1 VGQNLCELKGGVRMK
16 MRAVLMVLM
25 TASLLL
31 GSAGVAQ
38 ADGVV
43 IVDPPPDVEPT
54 EAPNLVIQY
63 HRVEVEITDQVATT
77 EVDQVFLND
86 TEYDLEGIYI
96 FPLPEEAA
104 ISEFAMYVD
113 GERWEGEILPR
124 DEARAIYEEIVRRT
138 LDPALLEYVGRD
150 TFKASI
156 FPIEPGDER
165 RVELAYTQILENE
178 GGLVKYVYPL
188 DTERFSARPL
198 EEVVISVR
206 VESNQAIRAIYSPS
220 HDVAVDRVDEHTVN
234 VSFEASNVLPDRDF
248 ELYYTLSDDEFGL
261 NLLSFHESGE
271 DGFFLLLVAPQVDVD
286 EEEVVAKDVIFVLD
300 TSGSMADEKIEQ
312 AKDAL
317 EYILDSLNPEDRFN
331 IVAFST
337 GVRVYA
343 REPEPATAADEA
355 WRFIDDLRAVGGT
368 NIDLALA
375 EALAMASGERPQLI
389 IFLTDGL
396 PTEGVTEGDRIIDNV
411 SRQVS
416 ENMRI
421 FTFGVGDDV
430 NTFLL
435 DTIAQDNRGASS
447 YVRPYEN
454 IEEEVSS
461 FYAKVSMP
469 LLSDIELDF
478 GDLRVEES
486 YPYPLPDLFAG
497 TQLVVVGRYREGGR
511 TDVVLSGE
519 VNGEE
524 QQFVY
529 ENLSFSDRGGDGFI
543 PRLWATRKIGYLL
556 NEIRL
561 HGEGRELIDEIVDLS
576 VRYGIMT
583 PYTSFLVEEEHDIFT
598 TEGREEAAQEMW
610 MEATA
615 VPAPAS
621 GAGAVDDAENRE
633 ALRSTDKAADSTE
646 QIKYARDKVFV
657 LRDGIW
663 TDTTYDAS
671 METVKVGFGSD
682 DYFALMAAHPEWGYY
697 FSVGQEVIVVLDGTA
712 YQVSEGDFPSIE
724 IPASAPSPEAAAS
737 PWDFLAQFV
746 EWVMSL
752 LPV

>member
-1 VGQNLCELKGGVRMK
+1 MK
-16 MRAVLMVLM
+16 TRTLLMGLSVLG
-25 TASLLL
+25 LLL
-31 GSAGVAQ
+31 ATVGVAQ

-43 IVDPPPDVEPT
+43 IVDPPPGVPGP
-54 EAPNLVIQY
+54 EAPNLVVEY
-63 HRVEVEITDQVATT
+63 HRVSVDITDQVATT

-124 DEARAIYEEIVRRT
+124 DEARAIYEDIVRQR
-138 LDPALLEYVGRD
+138 LDPALLEYIGRD

-165 RVELAYTQILENE
+165 EVELAYTQVLKND

-198 EEVVISVR
+198 EEVVISVH
-206 VESNQAIRAIYSPS
+206 VKSAQPIRAIYSPS
-220 HDVAVDRVDEHTVN
+220 HDVAIDRIDEHTVN
-234 VSFEASNVLPDRDF
+234 VSFEASDVLPDRDF
-248 ELYYTLSDDEFGL
+248 ELYYTVSDEDFGL
-261 NLLSFHESGE
+261 NLLSYRGRDE
-271 DGFFLLLVAPQVDVD
+271 DGFFLLLVAPKLEVD
-286 EEEVVAKDVIFVLD
+286 EREVVAKDVILVLD
-300 TSGSMADEKIEQ
+300 TSGSMAGEKIDQ

-317 EYILDSLNPEDRFN
+317 EFILDNLNPEDRFN

-337 GVRVYA
+337 GVTLFQQ
-343 REPEPATAADEA
+343 ELEPATRSDGA

-368 NIDLALA
+368 NIDLALE
-375 EALAMASGERPQLI
+375 EALSMGDGERPQII

-396 PTEGVTEGDRIIDNV
+396 PTEGVTEEDTVIANV
-411 SRQVS
+411 NRQAAQNV
-416 ENMRI
+416 RI

-435 DTIAQDNRGASS
+435 DTIARDNRGASS
-447 YVRPYEN
+447 YVRPQES
-454 IEEEVSS
+454 IEEEVST
-461 FYAKVSMP
+461 FYAKVSTP
-469 LLSDIELDF
+469 LLADIELDF
-478 GDLRVEES
+478 GDLRVEET

-497 TQLVVVGRYREGGR
+497 TQLVVVGRYQEGGS
-511 TDVVLSGE
+511 TDVVLRGQ

-524 QQFVY
+524 QEFVY
-529 ENLSFSDRGGDGFI
+529 ENLTFSSRGGEEFI

-561 HGEGRELIDEIVDLS
+561 HGEGRELIEEIVDLS

-583 PYTSFLVEEEHDIFT
+583 PYTSFLVEEEQDIFT
-598 TEGREEAAQEMW
+598 PEGREEAAEEMW
-610 MEATA
+610 MQSTA
-615 VPAPAS
+615 VPAPAA
-621 GAGAVDDAENRE
+621 GAGAVEDAENRE
-633 ALRSTDKAADSTE
+633 ALRTTDKAADSSE
-646 QIKYARDKVFV
+646 QVKYAGDKVFV
-657 LRDGIW
+657 LRDDIW
-663 TDTTYDAS
+663 TDTTYDSS
-671 METVKVGFGSD
+671 MDTVKLGFGSE
-682 DYFALMAAHPEWGYY
+682 DYFALITAHPESGQY
-697 FSVGQEVIVVLDGTA
+697 FSVGQELIVVLDGTA
-712 YQVSEGDFPSIE
+712 YQVSEGDFPPID
-724 IPASAPSPEAAAS
+724 IPVGVPSPETAAS
-737 PWDFLAQFV
+737 PWDFLAQLL

>member
-1 VGQNLCELKGGVRMK
+1 MK
-16 MRAVLMVLM
+16 KKTLLMGLLVLG
-25 TASLLL
+25 LLL
-31 GSAGVAQ
+31 GTSGAVH

-43 IVDPPPDVEPT
+43 IVDPPPGVPAS
-54 EAPNLVIQY
+54 EAPSLVVEY
-63 HRVEVEITDQVATT
+63 HRVSVEITDQVATT

-86 TEYDLEGIYI
+86 TQYDLEGIYI

-124 DEARAIYEEIVRRT
+124 EEARQIYEDIVRRS
-138 LDPALLEYVGRD
+138 LDPALLEYIGRD

-156 FPIEPGDER
+156 FPIEPGDDR
-165 RVELAYTQILENE
+165 RVELAYSQILDND
-178 GGLVKYVYPL
+178 GGLIKYVYPL

-206 VESNQAIRAIYSPS
+206 VHSAQPIRAIYSPS
-220 HDVAVDRVDEHTVN
+220 HDVAIDRVDEHTVN
-234 VSFEASNVLPDRDF
+234 VSFEASDVLPDRDF
-248 ELYYTLSDDEFGL
+248 ELYYTVSDDDFGL
-261 NLLSFHESGE
+261 NLLSYRESGE
-271 DGFFLLLVAPQVDVD
+271 DGFFLLLVAPKVEVD
-286 EEEVVAKDVIFVLD
+286 EQEVVAKDVILVLD
-300 TSGSMADEKIEQ
+300 TSGSMEGEKIEQ
-312 AKDAL
+312 AKETL
-317 EYILDSLNPEDRFN
+317 EFILEHLNPEDRFN

-337 GVRVYA
+337 GVRVYE
-343 REPEPATAADEA
+343 REPEPATRADQA

-375 EALAMASGERPQLI
+375 EALAMADGERPQII

-396 PTEGVTEGDRIIDNV
+396 ATEGVTDTDRIIANV
-411 SRQVS
+411 DRQVS
-416 ENMRI
+416 ENVRI
-421 FTFGVGDDV
+421 FTFGVGNDV

-447 YVRPYEN
+447 YVRPHES

-461 FYAKVSMP
+461 FYAKISMP
-469 LLSDIELDF
+469 LLADVELDF
-478 GDLRVEES
+478 GDLRVEDT

-511 TDVVLSGE
+511 TDVVLSGQ
-519 VNGEE
+519 VNGED
-524 QQFVY
+524 QRFVY
-529 ENLSFSDRGGDGFI
+529 ENLRFSDKGGEEFI

-561 HGEGRELIDEIVDLS
+561 HGEGRELLDEIVDLS

-583 PYTSFLVEEEHDIFT
+583 PYTSFLVEEEQDIFT
-598 TEGREEAAQEMW
+598 PEGREEAAQEMW
-610 MEATA
+610 MEAEST
-615 VPAPAS
+615 PAPAV
-621 GAGAVDDAENRE
+621 GATAVQDAENRE
-633 ALRSTDKAADSTE
+633 ALRSTEKAADSTE
-646 QIKYARDKVFV
+646 QIAYIRDKVFV

-663 TDTTYDAS
+663 TDTTFDSS
-671 METVKVGFGSD
+671 METVKVGFGGE
-682 DYFALMAAHPEWGYY
+682 DYFALIAAHPEWGHY

-712 YQVSEGDFPSIE
+712 YQVSEGEFAPID
-724 IPASAPSPEAAAS
+724 IPVGAPSPDASVS
-737 PWDFLAQFV
+737 PWDFLAQLV

-752 LPV
+752 LPG

>member
-1 VGQNLCELKGGVRMK
+1 MK
-16 MRAVLMVLM
+16 SKMLLMVFVL
-25 TASLLL
+25 AGLLL
-31 GSAGVAQ
+31 STGGAAY

-43 IVDPPPDVEPT
+43 IIEPPPGVPPPDT
-54 EAPNLVIQY
+54 PNLVVEY
-63 HRVEVEITDQVATT
+63 HRVEVDISDQVATT

-86 TEYDLEGIYI
+86 TRYDLEGIYI

-124 DEARAIYEEIVRRT
+124 DEARRIYEDIVRNR
-138 LDPALLEYVGRD
+138 LDPALLEYIGRD

-165 RVELAYTQILENE
+165 RVELAYGQILQND
-178 GGLVKYVYPL
+178 GGLIKYVYPL

-198 EEVVISVR
+198 EEVVITVR
-206 VESNQAIRAIYSPS
+206 VHSAQPIRAIYSPS
-220 HDVAVDRVDEHTVN
+220 HDVAIDRIDEHTAN
-234 VSFEASNVLPDRDF
+234 VSFEAYDVLPDRDF
-248 ELYYTLSDDEFGL
+248 ELYYTVSDEDIGL
-261 NLLSFHESGE
+261 NLLTYRGRGE
-271 DGFFLLLVAPQVDVD
+271 DGFFLLLVAPKVEVD
-286 EEEVVAKDVIFVLD
+286 ERDVVAKDVILVLD
-300 TSGSMADEKIEQ
+300 TSGSMEGEKIAQ

-317 EYILDSLNPEDRFN
+317 EFIIGHLNPEDRFN

-337 GVRVYA
+337 GVRTYA
-343 REPEPATAADEA
+343 REPQYPSEAGDA

-375 EALAMASGERPQLI
+375 EALAMADGERPQIL

-396 PTEGVTEGDRIIDNV
+396 PTEGVTDTDRIIANV
-411 SRQVS
+411 SRQAP
-416 ENMRI
+416 ENVRI
-421 FTFGVGDDV
+421 FAFGVGDDV

-447 YVRPYEN
+447 YVRPYES
-454 IEEEVSS
+454 IEEEVST
-461 FYAKVSMP
+461 FYSKVSMP
-469 LLSDIELDF
+469 LLADIELDF
-478 GDLRVEES
+478 GDLRVEDT

-511 TDVVLSGE
+511 TDIILRGE

-524 QQFVY
+524 QEFVY
-529 ENLSFSDRGGDGFI
+529 ENLRLEDRGGEEFI

-583 PYTSFLVEEEHDIFT
+583 PYTSFLVEEEQDIFT
-598 TEGREEAAQEMW
+598 PEGREEAADEMW
-610 MEATA
+610 YQATA
-615 VPAPAS
+615 VPAPMV
-621 GAGAVDDAENRE
+621 GAGAVQDAENRE
-633 ALRSTDKAADSTE
+633 ALRSSEKVQNNTE

-657 LRDGIW
+657 LRGGIW
-663 TDTTYDAS
+663 TDTTHDGS
-671 METVKVGFGSD
+671 VETVKVGFGSD

-697 FSVGQEVIVVLDGTA
+697 FSVGQRVIVVLDGVA
-712 YQVSEGDFPSIE
+712 YEVLEGDFAPID
-724 IPASAPSPEAAAS
+724 IPVEPPSPDSSMS
-737 PWDFLAQFV
+737 PWDFLSQLV
-746 EWVMSL
+746 DWIISL
-752 LPV
+752 VLG

>member
-1 VGQNLCELKGGVRMK
+1 MK
-16 MRAVLMVLM
+16 TRSLILGLLVLG
-25 TASLLL
+25 LLL
-31 GSAGVAQ
+31 GTAGAAQ

-43 IVDPPPDVEPT
+43 IVDPPPGVPPT
-54 EAPNLVIQY
+54 ETPNLVIEY
-63 HRVEVEITDQVATT
+63 HRVSVDITDQVATT

-86 TEYDLEGIYI
+86 TRHELEGIYI

-104 ISEFAMYVD
+104 ISEFAMYVE

-124 DEARAIYEEIVRRT
+124 EEARAIYEEIVRRS

-156 FPIEPGDER
+156 FPIEPGDDR

-188 DTERFSARPL
+188 DTERFSAEPL

-206 VESNQAIRAIYSPS
+206 VHSAQPIRAIYSPS

-234 VSFEASNVLPDRDF
+234 VSFEAYDVLPDRDF
-248 ELYYTLSDDEFGL
+248 ELYYTVSDENFGV
-261 NLLSFHESGE
+261 NLLSYSERGE
-271 DGFFLLLVAPQVDVD
+271 DGFFLLLVAPKMAMD
-286 EEEVVAKDVIFVLD
+286 EREVVAKDVIFVVD
-300 TSGSMADEKIEQ
+300 TSGSMAGEKIAQ

-317 EYILDSLNPEDRFN
+317 EYILDNLNPEDRFN

-337 GVRVYA
+337 GVRIYERELAPA
-343 REPEPATAADEA
+343 RDAEDA

-368 NIDLALA
+368 NIDLALV
-375 EALAMASGERPQLI
+375 EALSMADGERPQII

-396 PTEGVTEGDRIIDNV
+396 ATEGVTDTDRIMANV
-411 SRQVS
+411 SRQAE
-416 ENMRI
+416 ENVRI

-447 YVRPYEN
+447 YVRPFES
-454 IEEEVSS
+454 IEEEVST
-461 FYAKVSMP
+461 FYAKISMP
-469 LLSDIELDF
+469 LLADIELGF
-478 GDLRVEES
+478 GDMRVEDT

-497 TQLVVVGRYREGGR
+497 TQLVVVGRYGEGGR
-511 TDVVLSGE
+511 TDVVLRGQ
-519 VNGEE
+519 VNGRE
-524 QQFVY
+524 QEFVY
-529 ENLSFSDRGGDGFI
+529 EDLRFSDRGGEDFI

-561 HGEGRELIDEIVDLS
+561 HGEGRETVDQIVELS

-583 PYTSFLVEEEHDIFT
+583 PYTSFLVEEEQDIFT
-598 TEGREEAAQEMW
+598 PEGRDEAAQEMW
-610 MEATA
+610 MESTA

-621 GAGAVDDAENRE
+621 GASAVEDAENRE
-633 ALRSTDKAADSTE
+633 ALRSSEKAADSTE

-663 TDTTYDAS
+663 NDTTYDGS
-671 METVKVGFGSD
+671 MDTVKIGFGSE
-682 DYFALMAAHPEWGYY
+682 DYFDLIAANPEWGFY

-712 YQVSEGDFPSIE
+712 YQVSEGEFAPID
-724 IPASAPSPEAAAS
+724 IPVGAPTPDASVS
-737 PWDFLAQFV
+737 PWDFLAQLV
-746 EWVMSL
+746 EWVISL

>member
-1 VGQNLCELKGGVRMK
+1 MK
-16 MRAVLMVLM
+16 SKMLLMVFVL
-25 TASLLL
+25 AGLLL
-31 GSAGVAQ
+31 STGGAAY

-43 IVDPPPDVEPT
+43 IIEPPPGVPPPDT
-54 EAPNLVIQY
+54 PNLVVEY
-63 HRVEVEITDQVATT
+63 HRVSVDISDQVATT

-86 TEYDLEGIYI
+86 TRYDLEGIYI

-124 DEARAIYEEIVRRT
+124 DEARRIYEDIVRNR
-138 LDPALLEYVGRD
+138 LDPALLEYIGRD

-165 RVELAYTQILENE
+165 RVELAYGQILQND
-178 GGLVKYVYPL
+178 GGLIKYVYPL

-198 EEVVISVR
+198 EEVVITVR
-206 VESNQAIRAIYSPS
+206 VHSAQPIRAIYSPS
-220 HDVAVDRVDEHTVN
+220 HDVAIDRIDEHTAN
-234 VSFEASNVLPDRDF
+234 VSFEAYDVLPDRDF
-248 ELYYTLSDDEFGL
+248 ELYYTVSDEDIGL
-261 NLLSFHESGE
+261 NLLTYRGRGE
-271 DGFFLLLVAPQVDVD
+271 DGFFLLLVAPKVEVD
-286 EEEVVAKDVIFVLD
+286 ERDVVAKDVILVLD
-300 TSGSMADEKIEQ
+300 TSGSMEGEKIAQ

-317 EYILDSLNPEDRFN
+317 EFIIGHLNPEDRFN

-337 GVRVYA
+337 GVRTYA
-343 REPEPATAADEA
+343 REPQYPSEAGDA

-375 EALAMASGERPQLI
+375 EALAMADGERPQIL

-396 PTEGVTEGDRIIDNV
+396 PTEGVTDTDRIIANV
-411 SRQVS
+411 SRQAP
-416 ENMRI
+416 ENVRI
-421 FTFGVGDDV
+421 FAFGVGDDV

-447 YVRPYEN
+447 YVRPYES
-454 IEEEVSS
+454 IEEEVST
-461 FYAKVSMP
+461 FYSKVSMP
-469 LLSDIELDF
+469 LLADIELDF
-478 GDLRVEES
+478 GDLRVEDT

-511 TDVVLSGE
+511 TDIILRGE

-524 QQFVY
+524 QEFVY
-529 ENLSFSDRGGDGFI
+529 ENLRLEDRGGEEFI

-583 PYTSFLVEEEHDIFT
+583 PYTSFLVEEEQDIFT
-598 TEGREEAAQEMW
+598 PEGREEAADEMW
-610 MEATA
+610 YQATA
-615 VPAPAS
+615 VPAPMV
-621 GAGAVDDAENRE
+621 GAGAVQDAENRE
-633 ALRSTDKAADSTE
+633 ALRSSEKVQNNTE

-657 LRDGIW
+657 LRGGIW
-663 TDTTYDAS
+663 TDTTHDGS
-671 METVKVGFGSD
+671 VETVKVGFGSD

-697 FSVGQEVIVVLDGTA
+697 FSVGQRVIVVLDGVA
-712 YQVSEGDFPSIE
+712 YEVSEGDFAPID
-724 IPASAPSPEAAAS
+724 IPVEPPSPDSSMS
-737 PWDFLAQFV
+737 PWDFLSQLV
-746 EWVMSL
+746 DWIISL
-752 LPV
+752 VLG

>member
-1 VGQNLCELKGGVRMK
+1 MRTRMRMPIMGLLVVG
-16 MRAVLMVLM
+16 
-25 TASLLL
+25 LLL
-31 GSAGVAQ
+31 GSAGVVH

-43 IVDPPPDVEPT
+43 IVEPPPGVPAP
-54 EAPNLVIQY
+54 EAPNLVVEY
-63 HRVEVEITDQVATT
+63 HRVSVGITDQVATT

-86 TEYDLEGIYI
+86 TQYDLEGIYI

-113 GERWEGEILPR
+113 GERWDGEILPR
-124 DEARAIYEEIVRRT
+124 DEARAIYEDIVRQR

-156 FPIEPGDER
+156 FPIEPGDDR
-165 RVELAYTQILENE
+165 RVELAYSQVLKNE

-206 VESNQAIRAIYSPS
+206 VESAQPIRAIYSPS
-220 HDVAVDRVDEHTVN
+220 HDVAVDRIDEHSVN
-234 VSFEASNVLPDRDF
+234 VSFEDSDVLPDRDF
-248 ELYYTLSDDEFGL
+248 ELYYTVSDDDFGL
-261 NLLSFHESGE
+261 NLLSYRGRGE
-271 DGFFLLLVAPQVDVD
+271 DGFFLLLVAPKVEVK
-286 EEEVVAKDVIFVLD
+286 EMEVVAKDVIFVLD
-300 TSGSMADEKIEQ
+300 TSGSMEGEKIDQ

-317 EYILDSLNPEDRFN
+317 EHILDNLNPEDRFN

-337 GVRVYA
+337 GVRLYE
-343 REPEPATAADEA
+343 RDLEPATRADEA

-375 EALAMASGERPQLI
+375 EALAMADGERPQII

-396 PTEGVTEGDRIIDNV
+396 PTEGVTDADRIIANV
-411 SRQVS
+411 DRQVS
-416 ENMRI
+416 ENVRI
-421 FTFGVGDDV
+421 FAFGVGDDV

-447 YVRPYEN
+447 YVRPHES
-454 IEEEVSS
+454 IEEEVST
-461 FYAKVSMP
+461 FYAKISTP
-469 LLSDIELDF
+469 LLADIELDF
-478 GDLRVEES
+478 GDLRVEDT

-511 TDVVLSGE
+511 TDVILRGQ

-524 QQFVY
+524 QEFVY
-529 ENLSFSDRGGDGFI
+529 ENMRFADRGGEEFI

-583 PYTSFLVEEEHDIFT
+583 PYTSFLVEEEQDIFT
-598 TEGREEAAQEMW
+598 HEGREEAAQEMW
-610 MEATA
+610 AQATA
-615 VPAPAS
+615 VPAPA
-621 GAGAVDDAENRE
+621 AGAEAVQDAENRE
-633 ALRSTDKAADSTE
+633 ALRSTEKAAGSTE
-646 QIKYARDKVFV
+646 QIKYVRDKVFV
-657 LRDGIW
+657 LRDGVW
-663 TDTTYDAS
+663 TDTTYDS
-671 METVKVGFGSD
+671 STETVRVGFGSD
-682 DYFALMAAHPEWGYY
+682 DYFALIAAQPEWGYY

-712 YQVSEGDFPSIE
+712 YQVTEGDFPPID
-724 IPASAPSPEAAAS
+724 IPAGAPSADAFAS
-737 PWDFLAQFV
+737 PWDFLAQLV

>member
-1 VGQNLCELKGGVRMK
+1 MDEGRLGMK
-16 MRAVLMVLM
+16 KRALVMGLLVWV
-25 TASLLL
+25 LLL
-31 GSAGVAQ
+31 GTAGAAY

-43 IVDPPPDVEPT
+43 IVEPPPGVPAPR
-54 EAPNLVIQY
+54 APNLVVEY
-63 HRVEVEITDQVATT
+63 HRVSVEITDQVATT
-77 EVDQVFLND
+77 DVDQVFLND
-86 TEYDLEGIYI
+86 TQYDLEGIYV

-124 DEARAIYEEIVRRT
+124 EEARQIYEDIVRRR

-165 RVELAYTQILENE
+165 KVELTYSQILDNE
-178 GGLVKYVYPL
+178 GGLIKYVYPL
-188 DTERFSARPL
+188 DTERFSAQPL
-198 EEVVISVR
+198 EEVVISVKVR
-206 VESNQAIRAIYSPS
+206 SAQPIRAIYSPS
-220 HDVAVDRVDEHTVN
+220 HDVAIDRIDEHTVN
-234 VSFEASNVLPDRDF
+234 VSFEASDVLPDRDF
-248 ELYYTLSDDEFGL
+248 ELYYTVSDDEFGL
-261 NLLSFHESGE
+261 NLLSYRESGE
-271 DGFFLLLVAPQVDVD
+271 DGFFLLLLAPTVEVD
-286 EEEVVAKDVIFVLD
+286 EREVVAKDVILVLD
-300 TSGSMADEKIEQ
+300 TSGSMEGEKIEQ
-312 AKDAL
+312 AKGAL
-317 EYILDSLNPEDRFN
+317 EFILEHLNPEDRFN

-337 GVRVYA
+337 GVRVYE
-343 REPEPATAADEA
+343 REPQPATRADQA
-355 WRFIDDLRAVGGT
+355 QRFIDDLRAVGGT

-375 EALAMASGERPQLI
+375 EALAMANGERPQI
-389 IFLTDGL
+389 VIFLTDGL
-396 PTEGVTEGDRIIDNV
+396 PTEGVTDTDRIVADV
-411 SRQVS
+411 DRQIS
-416 ENMRI
+416 ENVRV

-435 DTIAQDNRGASS
+435 DTVAQDNRGASS
-447 YVRPYEN
+447 YVHPQES

-469 LLSDIELDF
+469 LLANVELDF
-478 GDLRVEES
+478 GDLRVEDT

-511 TDVVLSGE
+511 TDVVLRGE

-524 QQFVY
+524 QRFVY
-529 ENLSFSDRGGDGFI
+529 ENLKFSNQGGEEFI

-583 PYTSFLVEEEHDIFT
+583 PYTSFLVEEEQDIFT
-598 TEGREEAAQEMW
+598 PEGREEAAHEMW
-610 MEATA
+610 MQATA
-615 VPAPAS
+615 MPAPAV
-621 GAGAVDDAENRE
+621 GAGAVEDAENRE
-633 ALRSTDKAADSTE
+633 ALRSTDKAADGGE
-646 QIKYARDKVFV
+646 QVKYAGDKVFV
-657 LRDGIW
+657 LRENIW
-663 TDTTYDAS
+663 TDTTYDSS
-671 METVKVGFGSD
+671 MDTVKVGFGSE
-682 DYFALMAAHPEWGYY
+682 DYFGLIAAHPDWGHY

-712 YQVSEGDFPSIE
+712 YQVSEGDFPSID
-724 IPASAPSPEAAAS
+724 IPVDMPSPDTATS
-737 PWDFLAQFV
+737 PWDLLAQLI

>member
-1 VGQNLCELKGGVRMK
+1 MK
-16 MRAVLMVLM
+16 SKMLLMVFVL
-25 TASLLL
+25 AGLLL
-31 GSAGVAQ
+31 STGGAAY

-43 IVDPPPDVEPT
+43 IIEPPPGVPPPDT
-54 EAPNLVIQY
+54 PNLVVEY
-63 HRVEVEITDQVATT
+63 HRVEVDISDQVATT

-86 TEYDLEGIYI
+86 TRYDLEGIYI

-124 DEARAIYEEIVRRT
+124 DEARRIYEDIVRNR
-138 LDPALLEYVGRD
+138 LDPALLEYIGRD

-165 RVELAYTQILENE
+165 RVELAYGQILQND
-178 GGLVKYVYPL
+178 GGLIKYVYPL

-198 EEVVISVR
+198 EEVVITVR
-206 VESNQAIRAIYSPS
+206 VHSAQPIRAIYSPS
-220 HDVAVDRVDEHTVN
+220 HDVAIDRIDEHTAN
-234 VSFEASNVLPDRDF
+234 VSFEAYDVLPDRDF
-248 ELYYTLSDDEFGL
+248 ELYYTVSDEDIGL
-261 NLLSFHESGE
+261 NLLTYRGRGE
-271 DGFFLLLVAPQVDVD
+271 DGFFLLLVAPKVEVD
-286 EEEVVAKDVIFVLD
+286 ERDVVAKDVILVLD
-300 TSGSMADEKIEQ
+300 TSGSMEGEKIAQ

-317 EYILDSLNPEDRFN
+317 EFIIGHLNPEDRFN

-337 GVRVYA
+337 GVRTYA
-343 REPEPATAADEA
+343 REPQYPSEAGDA

-375 EALAMASGERPQLI
+375 EALAMADGERPQIL

-396 PTEGVTEGDRIIDNV
+396 PTEGVTDTDRIIANV
-411 SRQVS
+411 SRQAP
-416 ENMRI
+416 ENVRI
-421 FTFGVGDDV
+421 FAFGVGDDV

-447 YVRPYEN
+447 YVRPYES
-454 IEEEVSS
+454 IEEEVST
-461 FYAKVSMP
+461 FYSKVSMP
-469 LLSDIELDF
+469 LLADIELDF
-478 GDLRVEES
+478 GDLRVEDT

-511 TDVVLSGE
+511 TDIILRGE

-524 QQFVY
+524 QEFVY
-529 ENLSFSDRGGDGFI
+529 ENLRLEDRGGEEFI

-583 PYTSFLVEEEHDIFT
+583 PYTSFLVEEEQDIFT
-598 TEGREEAAQEMW
+598 PEGREEAADEMW
-610 MEATA
+610 YQATA
-615 VPAPAS
+615 VPAPMV
-621 GAGAVDDAENRE
+621 GAGAVQDAENRE
-633 ALRSTDKAADSTE
+633 ALRSSEKVQNNTE

-657 LRDGIW
+657 LRGGIW
-663 TDTTYDAS
+663 TDTTHDGS
-671 METVKVGFGSD
+671 VETVKVGFGSD

-697 FSVGQEVIVVLDGTA
+697 FSVGQRVIVVLDGVA
-712 YQVSEGDFPSIE
+712 YEVSEGDFAPID
-724 IPASAPSPEAAAS
+724 IPVEPPSPDSSMS
-737 PWDFLAQFV
+737 PWDFLSQLV
-746 EWVMSL
+746 DWIISL
-752 LPV
+752 VLG

>member
-1 VGQNLCELKGGVRMK
+1 MK
-16 MRAVLMVLM
+16 TRTLIMAVLTLG
-25 TASLLL
+25 LLL
-31 GSAGVAQ
+31 GSAGVVH

-43 IVDPPPDVEPT
+43 IVEPLPGVPVPET
-54 EAPNLVIQY
+54 PNLVVEY
-63 HRVEVEITDQVATT
+63 HRVSVHITDQVATT

-86 TEYDLEGIYI
+86 TQYDLEGIYI

-113 GERWEGEILPR
+113 GERWDGEILPR
-124 DEARAIYEEIVRRT
+124 DEARAIYEDIVRQR

-156 FPIEPGDER
+156 FPIEPGDDR
-165 RVELAYTQILENE
+165 RVELAYSQILENE

-206 VESNQAIRAIYSPS
+206 VESAQPIRAIYSPS
-220 HDVAVDRVDEHTVN
+220 HDVAIDRIDEHTVN
-234 VSFEASNVLPDRDF
+234 VSFEDSDVLPDRDF
-248 ELYYTLSDDEFGL
+248 ELYYTLSDDDFGL
-261 NLLSFHESGE
+261 NLLSYRGRGE
-271 DGFFLLLVAPQVDVD
+271 DGFFLLLVAPKVEVK
-286 EEEVVAKDVIFVLD
+286 EMEVVAKDVIFVLD
-300 TSGSMADEKIEQ
+300 TSGSMEGEKIDQ

-317 EYILDSLNPEDRFN
+317 EHILDNLNPEDRFN

-337 GVRVYA
+337 GVRLYE
-343 REPEPATAADEA
+343 RQLEPATGADEA

-375 EALAMASGERPQLI
+375 EALAMADGERPQII

-396 PTEGVTEGDRIIDNV
+396 PTEGVTDADRIIANV
-411 SRQVS
+411 GRQVS
-416 ENMRI
+416 ENVRI
-421 FTFGVGDDV
+421 FAFGVGDDV

-447 YVRPYEN
+447 YVRPHES
-454 IEEEVSS
+454 IEEEVST
-461 FYAKVSMP
+461 FYAKISTP
-469 LLSDIELDF
+469 LLADIELDF
-478 GDLRVEES
+478 GDLRVEDT

-497 TQLVVVGRYREGGR
+497 TQLVVIGRYREGGR
-511 TDVVLSGE
+511 TDVILRGQI
-519 VNGEE
+519 NGEE
-524 QQFVY
+524 QEFVY
-529 ENLSFSDRGGDGFI
+529 ENMRFADRGGEEFI

-561 HGEGRELIDEIVDLS
+561 HGEGRELISEIVDLS

-598 TEGREEAAQEMW
+598 HEGREEAAQEMW
-610 MEATA
+610 AQATA
-615 VPAPAS
+615 VPAPA
-621 GAGAVDDAENRE
+621 AGAEAVQDAENRE
-633 ALRSTDKAADSTE
+633 ALRSTEKAADNTE

-657 LRDGIW
+657 LRDGVW
-663 TDTTYDAS
+663 TDTTYDSS
-671 METVKVGFGSD
+671 METVRVSFGSD
-682 DYFALMAAHPEWGYY
+682 DYFALIAAQPEWGYY
-697 FSVGQEVIVVLDGTA
+697 FSVGQEVILVLDGTT
-712 YQVSEGDFPSIE
+712 YQVTEGDFPPID
-724 IPASAPSPEAAAS
+724 IPVDPPSPDVSMS
-737 PWDFLAQFV
+737 PWDFLAQLV

>member
-1 VGQNLCELKGGVRMK
+1 MK
-16 MRAVLMVLM
+16 TRAVLMVLV

-43 IVDPPPDVEPT
+43 IVDPPPGVPPAEV
-54 EAPNLVIQY
+54 PNLVIEY

-86 TEYDLEGIYI
+86 TQYDLQGIYI

-113 GERWEGEILPR
+113 GDRWEGEILPR
-124 DEARAIYEEIVRRT
+124 DEARAIYEEIVRRS

-156 FPIEPGDER
+156 FPIEPGDDR

-198 EEVVISVR
+198 EEVIISVR
-206 VESNQAIRAIYSPS
+206 VESDQPIRAIYSPS

-261 NLLSFHESGE
+261 NLLSYRESGE

-286 EEEVVAKDVIFVLD
+286 EGEVVAKDVVFVLD
-300 TSGSMADEKIEQ
+300 TSGSMAGEKIEQ

-375 EALAMASGERPQLI
+375 EALAMADGERPQII

-396 PTEGVTEGDRIIDNV
+396 PTEGVTEADRIIANV

-416 ENMRI
+416 ENVRV

-447 YVRPYEN
+447 YVRPYES
-454 IEEEVSS
+454 IEEEVST
-461 FYAKVSMP
+461 FYAKISMP
-469 LLSDIELDF
+469 LLADIELDF
-478 GDLRVEES
+478 GDLRVEET

-511 TDVVLSGE
+511 TDVILSGQ
-519 VNGEE
+519 VNGEGQE
-524 QQFVY
+524 FVY
-529 ENLSFSDRGGDGFI
+529 ENLSFSDRGGDEFI

-583 PYTSFLVEEEHDIFT
+583 PYTSFLVEEEQDIFT
-598 TEGREEAAQEMW
+598 PEGREEAAQEMW
-610 MEATA
+610 MEATE
-615 VPAPAS
+615 VPAPMS

-633 ALRSTDKAADSTE
+633 ALRSTDKAAHSTE

-663 TDTTYDAS
+663 TDTTYDSS
-671 METVKVGFGSD
+671 METAKVGFGSE
-682 DYFALMAAHPEWGYY
+682 DYFALIAAHPEWGYY

-724 IPASAPSPEAAAS
+724 IPASAPLPEASAS
-737 PWDFLAQFV
+737 PWDFLVQFV
-746 EWVMSL
+746 DWVMSL

>member
-1 VGQNLCELKGGVRMK
+1 MK
-16 MRAVLMVLM
+16 TRTLIMAVLTLG
-25 TASLLL
+25 LLL
-31 GSAGVAQ
+31 GSAGVVH

-43 IVDPPPDVEPT
+43 IVEPLPGVPVPET
-54 EAPNLVIQY
+54 PNLVVEY
-63 HRVEVEITDQVATT
+63 HRVSVHITDQVATT

-86 TEYDLEGIYI
+86 TQYDLEGIYI

-113 GERWEGEILPR
+113 GERWDGEILPR
-124 DEARAIYEEIVRRT
+124 DEARAIYEDIVRQR

-156 FPIEPGDER
+156 FPIEPGDDR
-165 RVELAYTQILENE
+165 RVELAYSQILENE

-206 VESNQAIRAIYSPS
+206 VESAQPIRAIYSPS
-220 HDVAVDRVDEHTVN
+220 HDVAIDRIDEHTVN
-234 VSFEASNVLPDRDF
+234 VSFEDSDVLPDRDF
-248 ELYYTLSDDEFGL
+248 ELYYTLSDDDFGL
-261 NLLSFHESGE
+261 NLLSYRGRGE
-271 DGFFLLLVAPQVDVD
+271 DGFFLLLVAPKVEVK
-286 EEEVVAKDVIFVLD
+286 EMEVVAKDVIFVLD
-300 TSGSMADEKIEQ
+300 TSGSMEGEKIDQ

-317 EYILDSLNPEDRFN
+317 EHILDNLNPEDRFN

-337 GVRVYA
+337 GVRLYE
-343 REPEPATAADEA
+343 RELEPATGADEA

-375 EALAMASGERPQLI
+375 EALAMADGERPQII

-396 PTEGVTEGDRIIDNV
+396 PTEGVTDADRIIANV
-411 SRQVS
+411 GRQVS
-416 ENMRI
+416 ENVRI
-421 FTFGVGDDV
+421 FAFGVGDDV

-447 YVRPYEN
+447 YVRPHES
-454 IEEEVSS
+454 IEEEVST
-461 FYAKVSMP
+461 FYAKISTP
-469 LLSDIELDF
+469 LLADIELDF
-478 GDLRVEES
+478 GDLRVEDT

-497 TQLVVVGRYREGGR
+497 TQLVVIGRYREGGR
-511 TDVVLSGE
+511 TDVILRGQI
-519 VNGEE
+519 NGEE
-524 QQFVY
+524 QEFVY
-529 ENLSFSDRGGDGFI
+529 ENMRFADRGGEEFI

-598 TEGREEAAQEMW
+598 HEGREEAAQEMW
-610 MEATA
+610 AQATA
-615 VPAPAS
+615 VPAPA
-621 GAGAVDDAENRE
+621 AGAEAVQDAENRE
-633 ALRSTDKAADSTE
+633 ALRSTGKAAGSTE

-657 LRDGIW
+657 LRDGVW
-663 TDTTYDAS
+663 TDTTYDSS
-671 METVKVGFGSD
+671 METVRVGFGSD
-682 DYFALMAAHPEWGYY
+682 DYFALIAAQPEWGYY
-697 FSVGQEVIVVLDGTA
+697 FSVGQEVILVLDGTT
-712 YQVSEGDFPSIE
+712 YQVTEGDFPPID
-724 IPASAPSPEAAAS
+724 IPVDPPSPDVSMS
-737 PWDFLAQFV
+737 PWDFLAQLV

>member
-1 VGQNLCELKGGVRMK
+1 MR
-16 MRAVLMVLM
+16 MRAVLMVLV

-43 IVDPPPDVEPT
+43 IVDPPPGVEPT
-54 EAPNLVIQY
+54 EVPNLVIKY
-63 HRVEVEITDQVATT
+63 HRVAVEITDQVATT

-86 TEYDLEGIYI
+86 TQYDLEGIYI

-124 DEARAIYEEIVRRT
+124 DEARAIYEEIVRRS

-156 FPIEPGDER
+156 FPIEPRDER

-188 DTERFSARPL
+188 DTERFSASPL
-198 EEVVISVR
+198 EEVIISVR
-206 VESNQAIRAIYSPS
+206 VESDQPIRAIYSPS

-234 VSFEASNVLPDRDF
+234 VSYEASDVLPDRDF

-261 NLLSFHESGE
+261 NLLSFRESGE

-375 EALAMASGERPQLI
+375 EALAMADGERPQLI

-396 PTEGVTEGDRIIDNV
+396 PTEGVTEADRIIANV

-416 ENMRI
+416 ENVRI

-454 IEEEVSS
+454 IEEEVST
-461 FYAKVSMP
+461 FYAKISTP

-511 TDVVLSGE
+511 TDVILSGQ

-524 QQFVY
+524 QEFEY
-529 ENLSFSDRGGDGFI
+529 ENLHFSDRGGDEFI

-561 HGEGRELIDEIVDLS
+561 HGEGREMIDEIVDLS

-583 PYTSFLVEEEHDIFT
+583 PYTSFLVEEEQDIFT
-598 TEGREEAAQEMW
+598 PEGREEAAQEMW

-646 QIKYARDKVFV
+646 EIKYARDKVFV
-657 LRDGIW
+657 LSDGIW
-663 TDTTYDAS
+663 TDTTYDSS
-671 METVKVGFGSD
+671 METVKVGFGSE
-682 DYFALMAAHPEWGYY
+682 DYFALITANPEWGYY

-712 YQVSEGDFPSIE
+712 YQVSEGDFPSID
-724 IPASAPSPEAAAS
+724 IAASAPSPEASVS

-752 LPV
+752 LPI

>member
-1 VGQNLCELKGGVRMK
+1 MKSRMLFVGLTLVGLLISRGGV
-16 MRAVLMVLM
+16 AY
-25 TASLLL
+25 
-31 GSAGVAQ
+31 

-43 IVDPPPDVEPT
+43 IVEPPPGVLPT
-54 EAPNLVIQY
+54 EAPNLVVKY
-63 HRVEVEITDQVATT
+63 HRVEVHISDQVATT

-86 TEYDLEGIYI
+86 TRYDLEGIYI

-113 GERWEGEILPR
+113 GEKWEGEILPR
-124 DEARAIYEEIVRRT
+124 DEARTIYEDIVRRR

-165 RVELAYTQILENE
+165 RVELAYSQILQND
-178 GGLVKYVYPL
+178 GGLIKYVYPL

-198 EEVVISVR
+198 EEVVITVHVDSA
-206 VESNQAIRAIYSPS
+206 QPIRAIYSPS
-220 HDVAVDRVDEHTVN
+220 HDVAIDRVDEHTVN
-234 VSFEASNVLPDRDF
+234 VSFEATDVLPDRDF
-248 ELYYTLSDDEFGL
+248 ELYFTASDEDIGL
-261 NLLSFHESGE
+261 NLLSYRGRGE
-271 DGFFLLLVAPQVDVD
+271 DGFFLLLVAPRVDVD
-286 EEEVVAKDVIFVLD
+286 EREVVAKDVVFVLD
-300 TSGSMADEKIEQ
+300 TSGSMEGQKIAQ

-317 EYILDSLNPEDRFN
+317 EFILDHLNPEDRFN

-337 GVRVYA
+337 AVRTYD
-343 REPEPATAADEA
+343 REPQPAVEGDEA
-355 WRFIDDLRAVGGT
+355 QRFIDDLRAVGGT

-375 EALAMASGERPQLI
+375 EALAMADGERPQI
-389 IFLTDGL
+389 VIFLTDGL
-396 PTEGVTEGDRIIDNV
+396 PTEGVTDTDRIIANV
-411 SRQVS
+411 AGEAE
-416 ENMRI
+416 ENVRI
-421 FTFGVGDDV
+421 FAFGLGDDV

-447 YVRPYEN
+447 YVHPHES

-469 LLSDIELDF
+469 LLADVELDF
-478 GDLRVEES
+478 GDLRIEDT

-497 TQLVVVGRYREGGR
+497 TQLVMVGRYQEGGR
-511 TDVVLSGE
+511 TDIVLRGE

-524 QQFVY
+524 QEFVY
-529 ENLSFSDRGGDGFI
+529 KDLRFTDRGGEDFI

-561 HGEGRELIDEIVDLS
+561 HGEGRELVDEIVELS

-583 PYTSFLVEEEHDIFT
+583 PYTSFLVEEEQDIFT
-598 TEGREEAAQEMW
+598 PEGREEAASEMW
-610 MEATA
+610 HQSMAT
-615 VPAPAS
+615 PAPVV
-621 GAGAVDDAENRE
+621 GAGAVQDAENRE
-633 ALRSTDKAADSTE
+633 ALRSTEKTLDGGEHVA
-646 QIKYARDKVFV
+646 YARDKVFV

-663 TDTTYDAS
+663 TDTTYDGS

-682 DYFALMAAHPEWGYY
+682 DYFALLAAHPEWGYY
-697 FSVGQEVIVVLDGTA
+697 FSVGQDVIVVLDGTA
-712 YQVSEGDFPSIE
+712 YQVSQGEFPPVDVPIE
-724 IPASAPSPEAAAS
+724 PPSPDASLS
-737 PWDFLAQFV
+737 PWDFLEQLV
-746 EWVMSL
+746 EWVLSL